1 MRTKRITFA
10 CPENLEERLKSI
22 SEQAK
27 RSRSFIIASML
38 SGMLDYVEARKG
50 ELGEKDFDYLV
61 KSGRDKFLKSTID
74 SQVQNGNKKKR

>member
-10 CPENLEERLKSI
+10 CPGDLEERLNII

-27 RSRSFIIASML
+27 RSRSFVIASML
-38 SGMLDYVEARKG
+38 SGMVDYIEARKG

-61 KSGRDKFLKSTID
+61 KSGRDKFLRSASD
-74 SQVQNGNKKKR
+74 SQVQYSNKKKR